1 MKKYILTLLVLFI
14 TNVIFAVKIGDVQD
28 LIKPKYLK
36 INGDEIIVVEDS
48 TFSIHVYSLKTLK
61 MKHKLGKKGK
71 GPGEFKARPFISEV
85 SPNYIMGCDWN
96 KLIWFSREGKVIKE
110 VVTNEPN
117 LRLITPIKDH
127 YAAVEFIFHQKT
139 GDLDIVLVLLNSQ
152 FEKIKKIARV
162 DKFHRVQ
169 FANQP
174 RETAT
179 VDLLLHYI
187 FYSIYDDK
195 IFFANSQ
202 KGLYFDVFDHQG
214 NHLYSIDKN
223 DKVKKIKVD
232 DAYKERLIDYVK
244 LHDRAFYDKYDR
256 NNFLFFTHLP
266 AIKNFRISDKKIFV
280 ITYKEK
286 DNMRELIVLDL
297 KGKILNKTFLPLKS
311 IKLTRI
317 VGGIGG
323 DTFTVHKGMLYEL
336 IENEKTK
343 IWELHKTDLRKY
355 YRKD

>member
-1 MKKYILTLLVLFI
+1 MKKYILTLLLLFI
-14 TNVIFAVKIGDVQD
+14 TNVIFADKIGNVQD

-36 INGDEIIVVEDS
+36 INGDELIVVEDS

-85 SPNYIMGCDWN
+85 SPNYILGCDWN

-152 FEKIKKIARV
+152 FEKIKKITRV
-162 DKFHRVQ
+162 D
-169 FANQP
+169 
-174 RETAT
+174 
-179 VDLLLHYI
+179 
-187 FYSIYDDK
+187 YSIYDDK

-244 LHDRAFYDKYDR
+244 LHDRVFYDKYDR

-323 DTFTVHKGMLYEL
+323 DTFAVHKGMLYEL

-343 IWELHKTDLRKY
+343 MWELHKTDLLH
-355 YRKD
+355 